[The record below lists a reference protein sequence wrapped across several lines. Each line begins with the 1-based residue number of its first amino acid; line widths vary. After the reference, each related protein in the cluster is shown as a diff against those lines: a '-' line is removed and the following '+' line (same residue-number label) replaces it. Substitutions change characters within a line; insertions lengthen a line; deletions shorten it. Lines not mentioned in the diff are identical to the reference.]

1 MPKSRTHSA
10 KAWTEVR
17 VVVPDGW
24 GELVASLFAASPFT
38 GVAFGPS
45 SFASDPAPA
54 GSDYLRAFVPVDHDT
69 PELRAQVRADLDD
82 LAARVELPELH
93 DLSVRFQALPAE
105 DWANSWKKTW
115 RAFRCG
121 DLAVVPCHFDGALRP
136 TDRRLELDP
145 GGVFGTGRHAT
156 TRTCIKVL
164 QERLR
169 GGESVLDAGCGTGIL
184 AATALRF
191 GAAHVLGFDV
201 DAGAPSHFAE
211 LMADNGLEDQATIRL
226 GGFEV
231 LEPHETFDV
240 VLANIY
246 SDIISEHARD
256 LAARLTPAAEGGWF
270 AFSGCPVHHVRE
282 TRACIEQAGL
292 TIEEERIRG
301 LWHTF
306 VGHRTA

>member
-1 MPKSRTHSA
+1 MPPRPSA
-10 KAWTEVR
+10 KTWTEIR

-24 GELVASLFAASPFT
+24 GELVADLFADAPFT

-45 SFASDPAPA
+45 SFATEPAPD
-54 GSDYLRAFVPVDHDT
+54 GHGYLRAFVPADFDT
-69 PELRAQVRADLDD
+69 KELRADVRTSLDD
-82 LAARVELPELH
+82 LAARVGMPELE
-93 DLSVRFQALPAE
+93 DMPVRFHQLPAE

-121 DLAVVPCHFDGALRP
+121 DLAVVPRHFKGTLRP
-136 TDRRLELDP
+136 TDKRLILDP

-164 QERLR
+164 QDRLR

-184 AATALRF
+184 AAAALRF
-191 GAAHVLGFDV
+191 GARSVLGFDI
-201 DAGAPSHFAE
+201 DPSAPSHFAE
-211 LMADNGLEDQATIRL
+211 LMHDNQLSADFRL

-231 LEPHETFDV
+231 LQPNETFDV

-246 SDIISEHARD
+246 SDIISKHAKD
-256 LAARLTPAAEGGWF
+256 LAARLTSHAQGGWF
-270 AFSGCPVHHVRE
+270 AFSGCPVHHSRE

-292 TIEEERIRG
+292 VIEEERVRG

-306 VGHRTA
+306 VGHRKT